1 MKCLTIKLNK
11 MSLNKWIGHGN
22 VGKDPEVKT
31 IGESKV
37 AKFSM
42 ATNKTFKNSS
52 GEKETKTEWHSIILW
67 GKLAELAEKYVTK
80 GSQLIV
86 VGEITYRS
94 YTNKDGA
101 TVYVTEI
108 VGNEMHFTGSKEAKE
123 PKSEAPQA
131 NGQYIKGGKV
141 HVDSMSKAED
151 LPGYIAEQQEA
162 SAIDDSLPF

>member
-1 MKCLTIKLNK
+1 MNK
-11 MSLNKWIGHGN
+11 SILHGN

-37 AKFSM
+37 AKFSL

-52 GEKETKTEWHSIILW
+52 GEKETKTEWHNIVMW

-94 YTNKDGA
+94 YTNKDG
-101 TVYVTEI
+101 TTIYVTEI
-108 VGNEMHFTGSKEAKE
+108 VGNEMHFTGNKE

-131 NGQYIKGGKV
+131 KEQWHGKQPV
-141 HVDSMSKAED
+141 KSMSDVNE
-151 LPGYIAEQQEA
+151 LPGHIDEQQEV
-162 SAIDDSLPF
+162 SADDNLPF

>member
-1 MKCLTIKLNK
+1 MNK
-11 MSLNKWIGHGN
+11 SILHGN

-31 IGESKV
+31 IGENKV
-37 AKFSM
+37 AKFSL
-42 ATNKTFKNSS
+42 ATNKTFKNAS
-52 GEKETKTEWHSIILW
+52 GEKETKTEWHNIILW

-108 VGNEMHFTGSKEAKE
+108 VGNEMHFTGSKVAKE
-123 PKSEAPQA
+123 PKAEAPQA
-131 NGQYIKGGKV
+131 KEQWHGKQPV
-141 HVDSMSKAED
+141 KSMSDVNE
-151 LPGYIAEQQEA
+151 LPSHIAEQQEV

>member
-1 MKCLTIKLNK
+1 MNRVIL
-11 MSLNKWIGHGN
+11 HGN
-22 VGKDPEVKT
+22 VGKAPEVKT

-37 AKFSM
+37 AKFSL
-42 ATNKTFKNSS
+42 ATNKTFKNAS
-52 GEKETKTEWHSIILW
+52 GEKETKTEWHNIILW

-123 PKSEAPQA
+123 PKTEAPQA
-131 NGQYIKGGKV
+131 QEKWHGKQPV
-141 HVDSMSKAED
+141 KSMSNIDELPQHVQDAEASSNNMDD
-151 LPGYIAEQQEA
+151 LPY
-162 SAIDDSLPF
+162 

>member
-1 MKCLTIKLNK
+1 MNKTIL
-11 MSLNKWIGHGN
+11 HGN
-22 VGKDPEVKT
+22 GGKDPEVKT
-31 IGESKV
+31 IGENKV
-37 AKFSM
+37 AKFSL

-52 GEKETKTEWHSIILW
+52 GEKETKTEWHNIVLW

-123 PKSEAPQA
+123 PKVEAPKA
-131 NGQYIKGGKV
+131 DEKWHGKQPV
-141 HVDSMSKAED
+141 KSMSNVDELPQHVQDAENV
-151 LPGYIAEQQEA
+151 P
-162 SAIDDSLPF
+162 DDNLPF

>member
-1 MKCLTIKLNK
+1 MNK
-11 MSLNKWIGHGN
+11 SILHGN

-37 AKFSM
+37 AKFSL
-42 ATNKTFKNSS
+42 ATNKTFKNAS
-52 GEKETKTEWHSIILW
+52 GEKETKTEWHNIVLW

-108 VGNEMHFTGSKEAKE
+108 IGNEMHFTGNKEAKE
-123 PKSEAPQA
+123 PKAEAPKA
-131 NGQYIKGGKV
+131 DEKWHGKQPV
-141 HVDSMSKAED
+141 KSMSNIDELPQHVQDAENV
-151 LPGYIAEQQEA
+151 P
-162 SAIDDSLPF
+162 DDNEMPY

>member
-1 MKCLTIKLNK
+1 MNK
-11 MSLNKWIGHGN
+11 SILHGN

-37 AKFSM
+37 AKFSL
-42 ATNKTFKNSS
+42 ATNKTFKNAS
-52 GEKETKTEWHSIILW
+52 GEKETKTEWHNIILW

-108 VGNEMHFTGSKEAKE
+108 VGNEMHFTGSKE
-123 PKSEAPQA
+123 PKTEAPQA
-131 NGQYIKGGKV
+131 KEQWHGKQPV
-141 HVDSMSKAED
+141 KSMSNIDELPQHVQDAENV
-151 LPGYIAEQQEA
+151 P
-162 SAIDDSLPF
+162 DDNLPF

>member
-1 MKCLTIKLNK
+1 MNK
-11 MSLNKWIGHGN
+11 VILHGN
-22 VGKDPEVKT
+22 CGKDPEVKT

-37 AKFSM
+37 AKFSL
-42 ATNKTFKNSS
+42 ATNKTFKNAS
-52 GEKETKTEWHSIILW
+52 GEKETKTEWHNIILW

-123 PKSEAPQA
+123 PKTEAPQA
-131 NGQYIKGGKV
+131 QEKWYGKQPV
-141 HVDSMSKAED
+141 KSLSNIDD
-151 LPGYIAEQQEA
+151 LPQHVQDAEA
-162 SAIDDSLPF
+162 SSNEMDELPY

>member
-1 MKCLTIKLNK
+1 MNK
-11 MSLNKWIGHGN
+11 SILHGN

-31 IGESKV
+31 IGENKV
-37 AKFSM
+37 AKFSL
-42 ATNKTFKNSS
+42 ATNKTFKNAS
-52 GEKETKTEWHSIILW
+52 GEKETKTEWHNIVLW

-123 PKSEAPQA
+123 PKAEAPQA
-131 NGQYIKGGKV
+131 QEKWHGKQPV
-141 HVDSMSKAED
+141 KSLSNIDD
-151 LPGYIAEQQEA
+151 LPQHVQDAEA
-162 SAIDDSLPF
+162 SSNNMDDLPY